1 MADFS
6 SLMFELEQ
14 LRAEIEKEDLPL
26 EIVLKK
32 QQRAH
37 EVAIKLHNSLKGEN
51 AK

>member
-14 LRAEIEKEDLPL
+14 LRAEIEKGDLPL
-26 EIVLKK
+26 EVVLKK
-32 QQRAH
+32 QQSAH
-37 EVAIKLHNSLKGEN
+37 LIAIKLHNSLKGEN